1 MRYLLFLIF
10 IFYLSLGAMASDEA
24 SGFRFERDR
33 SSVSIPIEVHNNLAV
48 VTIHINNRGPFYF
61 ILDTGVRTT
70 ILTEPM
76 LAHLLDIEFDDHIF
90 IYGLGGDGYVL
101 AALAS
106 GVHMSMHGIIGDNM
120 NLIVIPEDILKFSE
134 VFGFPVYGIL
144 GYDFFKQFPVEIDY
158 SNERMR
164 VYRDNSYRTGR
175 RSYEIP
181 IMVANG
187 KPYVNT
193 MVVGENGDT
202 LTTTLLLD
210 LGASH
215 PIYLNR
221 RYIGLSDRTMRS
233 FIGKG
238 ISGNLLGEVGRVQE
252 FFIGDI
258 KIDEPLVFYP
268 DTEFLVFYDEEIN
281 WQGLIGGAILSRFN
295 IILDY
300 EREKLVLR
308 PSRNFSNPFQTNMSG
323 LEVIATGP
331 EFNKYNVH
339 YVRPGSV
346 AYEAGILAGDQII
359 QINHLR
365 PHELEM
371 NEIINIL
378 TSREGV
384 RISMMIRRDDKVL
397 RKQFRLRE
405 DL

>member
-1 MRYLLFLIF
+1 MRYLLFLII
-10 IFYLSLGAMASDEA
+10 IFYHSFGILASDDA
-24 SGFRFERDR
+24 PGFRFERDR
-33 SSVSIPIEVHNNLAV
+33 SSVSIPIEVHNNLVV
-48 VTIHINNRGPFYF
+48 VTVHINNRGPFYF

-76 LAHLLDIEFDDHIF
+76 LAHLLDIEFDEQIF

-106 GVHMSMHGIIGDNM
+106 GVNISMHGIIGDNM

-144 GYDFFKQFPVEIDY
+144 GYDFFKQFPIEIDY

-164 VYRDNSYRTGR
+164 IYRDKTYRIGR
-175 RSYEIP
+175 RSHEIP
-181 IMVANG
+181 IMIVNG
-187 KPYVNT
+187 KPYVNAK
-193 MVVGENGDT
+193 VVGENGDT

-215 PIYLNR
+215 PLYLNR
-221 RYIGLSDRTMRS
+221 RHIALSDRTMRS

-238 ISGNLLGEVGRVQE
+238 ISGNLLGEVGRVQA

-258 KIDEPLVFYP
+258 KIEEPLVFYP
-268 DTEFLVFYDEEIN
+268 DTEFLVFYEEEIN

-308 PSRNFSNPFQTNMSG
+308 PSRNFSDPFQTNMSG
-323 LEVIATGP
+323 LELIATGP
-331 EFNKYNVH
+331 NFNRYSVH

-365 PHELEM
+365 RHELEM

-384 RISMMIRRDDKVL
+384 RISMMIKREDKFL

>member
-1 MRYLLFLIF
+1 MRYRLFLI
-10 IFYLSLGAMASDEA
+10 IFLITSFVVKSAGEE
-24 SGFRFERDR
+24 SGFRFERNR
-33 SSVSIPIEVHNNLAV
+33 ASLSLPVEVHNNLV
-48 VTIHINNRGPFYF
+48 VVSMHINDRGPFFF

-76 LAHLLDIEFDDHIF
+76 LAHLLEIEFDENIF
-90 IYGLGGDGYVL
+90 IYGLGGEGYVL

-106 GVHMSMHGIIGDNM
+106 GVNMSMHGIIGENM
-120 NLIVIPEDILKFSE
+120 NLIVIPEDILMFSE

-164 VYRDNSYRTGR
+164 VYQEASYRIGR
-175 RSYEIP
+175 KSHEIP
-181 IMVANG
+181 IRLVNG
-187 KPYVNT
+187 KPYVDAT
-193 MVVGENGDT
+193 VIGENGDT

-215 PIYLNR
+215 PLYLNR
-221 RYIGLSDRTMRS
+221 RHISLSNRTIRS

-238 ISGNLLGEVGRVQE
+238 ISGNLLGEVGRIQK
-252 FFIGDI
+252 FLIGDI
-258 KIDEPLVFYP
+258 EIDEPLAFYP
-268 DTEFLVFYDEEIN
+268 DTEFLIFYDEEIN
-281 WQGLIGGAILSRFN
+281 WQGLIGGAIFSRFN

-300 EREKLVLR
+300 EREKLILR

-323 LEVIATGP
+323 LELIATGP
-331 EFNKYNVH
+331 NFNRYKVH

-365 PHELEM
+365 RHEMNM
-371 NEIINIL
+371 NEILNIL
-378 TSREGV
+378 TSREGMRV
-384 RISMMIRRDDKVL
+384 SLIIRRENQL
-397 RKQFRLRE
+397 IRKQFRLRE